1 MSIEYKKTV
10 AIMEGECTVEDAEVL
25 LEWVLLNPKGKINL
39 KQCEHMHTAVLQV
52 LMAVKPSVSVWPNN
66 DSPAFWLSTVLDHL
80 N

>member
-10 AIMEGECTVEDAEVL
+10 AIMEGECAVEDAEVL
-25 LEWVLLNPKGKINL
+25 LEWILLNPKGKINL

-52 LMAVKPSVSVWPNN
+52 LMAVNPSVSVWPDK
-66 DSPAFWLSTVLDHL
+66 DSPACWLSTVLGHL